1 MALSNAARE
10 RDSRF
15 LSLFTVVRFPNS
27 MCLTSSNSNGTC
39 YTQQVRQGTD
49 WGFYFVEMKSSPLAF
64 SKRVE
69 SIGKKAKL
77 LIGKR
82 SSV

>member
-1 MALSNAARE
+1 MALRNAGRE

-39 YTQQVRQGTD
+39 YTQQVGLD
-49 WGFYFVEMKSSPLAF
+49 KFFVERKSPLAF

-82 SSV
+82 SRV

>member
-1 MALSNAARE
+1 MALRNAGRE

-39 YTQQVRQGTD
+39 YTQQVRPD
-49 WGFYFVEMKSSPLAF
+49 
-64 SKRVE
+64 
-69 SIGKKAKL
+69 
-77 LIGKR
+77 
-82 SSV
+82 

>member
-1 MALSNAARE
+1 MALSNGARE

>member
-1 MALSNAARE
+1 MVMLIANDDDNGNDNDNDNDASSRVLRNGARA

-39 YTQQVRQGTD
+39 YTQKVR
-49 WGFYFVEMKSSPLAF
+49 
-64 SKRVE
+64 
-69 SIGKKAKL
+69 
-77 LIGKR
+77 
-82 SSV
+82 

>member
-1 MALSNAARE
+1 MALRNAGRE

-39 YTQQVRQGTD
+39 YTQQVRPDTGL
-49 WGFYFVEMKSSPLAF
+49 GFQAPFCRDKITI
-64 SKRVE
+64 
-69 SIGKKAKL
+69 SIL
-77 LIGKR
+77 
-82 SSV
+82 

>member
-1 MALSNAARE
+1 MALSNGARE
-10 RDSRF
+10 RDTRF

-39 YTQQVRQGTD
+39 YTQQVRNKE
-49 WGFYFVEMKSSPLAF
+49 FFVEIKSPLAF
-64 SKRVE
+64 SKRVG